1 MPWTMELWKFGFTWC
16 VIFLLRTCAAR
27 NTEIHIGLMFDENS
41 IDLETI
47 VEKAIQRYNNK
58 TESILRLESHTRPV
72 NVKDS
77 FNFTNAACGLLNS
90 GAVALLGVS
99 SRAVHHTIQDYTA
112 NLRAPFIVLNNPA
125 DIKSKY
131 HSKYQI
137 YIQPT
142 GIRAMVDVIKT
153 YNWEEV
159 IYIYDTNE
167 ALAHIEQMHEF
178 GHMAKHVINIDV
190 RHVKDEDDCFK
201 LLAAMHKKDIGRAIR
216 VVLDLLPFKASKII
230 NRIMRQQ
237 DILKMM
243 FHFVIPHLELKELN
257 LTMFKI
263 GGVNIT
269 GFELNRDI
277 VIRHTPAREAY
288 AVDAVT
294 LLTLSLEELQ
304 HKHGSIA
311 IKNSFENLN
320 SRMGNNRLIDC
331 VKIHPWSYGDMLT
344 QLLYEKRFS
353 GNSGYVAFGSNGQR
367 KEYQVQVLEVSMYR
381 GTANSG
387 TWNESGFHAQTPT
400 LVIDKANKSIDN
412 ITQTVVT
419 IKDPPYLM
427 FKKSPEQGIPMIT
440 IERFEGFCVDLA
452 EMVARNLGYDYFF
465 RLVKDGNYGSKN
477 ESGIWNGII
486 GELIRHEADIAI
498 APLTITSEREKVLDF
513 TKPYMSLG
521 ISIMIKKPENEPPHV
536 FSFMEP
542 LSQEIWLCTAFAFIG
557 VSVVLFLVSRFSTV
571 EWQVDGDEQKL
582 TNDFTI
588 GNSLW
593 FSLGAFMQQG
603 CDVLPKSVS
612 GRMVTSVWWFF
623 TLIVISS
630 YTANLAA
637 YLTAMRMST
646 PISSAEDLAKQTEI
660 KYGTQKSG
668 STWSF
673 FNGSTVSLYQR
684 MMSFMTSQPDVFV
697 SKNSEGI
704 AKVRKENG
712 KYAFLIESTTNDY
725 HNQRRPCDTMQV
737 GTNLDSKGYG
747 IATPM
752 GSDIRD
758 VLTLA
763 ILELREQSKLDEIK
777 KHWWYARSEC
787 PSEKASPVSK
797 DSKDNALTLTK
808 VAGIFYI
815 LIVGLGLSVL
825 SAIFEFLYKTKVDS
839 KKQNVSFG
847 SEARSKFRLSIS
859 GHSDDESVGVR
870 TPLRSTGGTFTYTG
884 PDNVRK
890 TQTIV

>member
-1 MPWTMELWKFGFTWC
+1 MKFRTFGFTCC
-16 VIFLLRTCAAR
+16 VIFLLRICIAKE
-27 NTEIHIGLMFDENS
+27 NMVHIGLLLDEKT
-41 IDLETI
+41 IDLATI

-58 TESILRLESHTRPV
+58 SDSRIPLESHTLAV
-72 NVKDS
+72 DVKDS
-77 FNFTNAACGLLNS
+77 FNFTNAVCSLLNG

-99 SRAVHHTIQDYTA
+99 SRAVHHTIQDYAA

-125 DIKSKY
+125 DIKSRY

-142 GIRAMVDVIKT
+142 AMRAMVDVIQT
-153 YNWEEV
+153 YDWQEV
-159 IYIYDTNE
+159 IYIYEADE
-167 ALAHIEQMHEF
+167 ALAHIEQLHEF
-178 GHMAKHVINIDV
+178 GHMAKHVLNIDV
-190 RHVKDEDDCFK
+190 RHVKSVDDCYN
-201 LLAAMHKKDIGRAIR
+201 LLAGMHRMNIGRTIR
-216 VVLDLLPFKASKII
+216 VVLDLVPFKSTRII
-230 NRIMRQQ
+230 NKIMDTQ

-243 FHFVIPHLELKELN
+243 FHFIVPHLELKELN

-277 VIRHTPAREAY
+277 EIRHTPAREAY
-288 AVDAVT
+288 AIDAVT
-294 LLTLSLEELQ
+294 LLTLSLKDLLKSQ
-304 HKHGSIA
+304 NGIM
-311 IKNSFENLN
+311 NTFGNMN
-320 SRMGNNRLIDC
+320 MRMGDDRHVEC
-331 VKIHPWSYGDMLT
+331 VQRHIWSYGDRLT
-344 QLLYEKRFS
+344 QQLYEQRFR
-353 GNSGYVAFGSNGQR
+353 GNSGNVAFGSDGQR
-367 KEYQVQVLEVSMYR
+367 KGYEIQVLEVSMYR
-381 GTANSG
+381 GIANAG
-387 TWNESGFHAQTPT
+387 MWNESGFHAQTPT
-400 LVIDKANKSIDN
+400 LMVDKANKSIDN
-412 ITQTVVT
+412 ITQVVVT

-427 FKKSPEQGIPMIT
+427 IKSGPEQGIPMIT

-452 EMVARNLGYDYFF
+452 EMVARNLGYDYFL
-465 RLVKDGNYGSKN
+465 RLVKDENYGSKN
-477 ESGIWNGII
+477 DSGIWNGII

-521 ISIMIKKPENEPPHV
+521 ISIMIKKPENDPPHV

-571 EWQVDGDEQKL
+571 EWQVDGDDQKL

-660 KYGTQKSG
+660 KYGTTKSG

-673 FNGSTVSLYQR
+673 FNGSTVSLYER
-684 MMSFMTSQPDVFV
+684 MWSFMTSQPDVFV

-763 ILELREQSKLDEIK
+763 ILELREQGKLDEIK

-815 LIVGLGLSVL
+815 LIVGLGMSVL